1 MRYSRGVM
9 TRFVYLASGSPRRRE
24 LLQQMGVPYQTIA
37 VAVDEARLPG
47 ETADAYVSR
56 LAAQKAEAG
65 WLATRPAGTVAAA
78 LAAAAATTPVL
89 GLDTAVVVDG
99 TVFGKPSDRTEGL
112 EMLRRLSGRAHR
124 VLTAVALRTA
134 AGVRDRLSES
144 EVRFRAL
151 REEECAAYWDTGE
164 PRDKAGGYA
173 IQGFGAVFVAELHG
187 SHSGVMGL
195 PIFETAALLEAAGV
209 PQWRRA

>member
-1 MRYSRGVM
+1 MRYPQGVV

-37 VAVDEARLPG
+37 VAVDEALLPG
-47 ETADAYVSR
+47 EIPDAYVHR
-56 LAAQKAEAG
+56 LAALKAEAG
-65 WLATRPAGTVAAA
+65 WLATRPAPGASAIAGTA
-78 LAAAAATTPVL
+78 PVL
-89 GLDTAVVVDG
+89 GLDTTVVVDG
-99 TVFGKPSDRTEGL
+99 TVFGKPSDRAEGV
-112 EMLRRLSGRAHR
+112 EMLRRLSGRTHR
-124 VLTAVALRTA
+124 VLTAVALRTH
-134 AGVRDRLSES
+134 AGVLQRLSES
-144 EVRFRAL
+144 EVRFRPL
-151 REEECAAYWDTGE
+151 RDAECAAYWDTGE

-173 IQGFGAVFVAELHG
+173 IQGFGAVFVADLRG